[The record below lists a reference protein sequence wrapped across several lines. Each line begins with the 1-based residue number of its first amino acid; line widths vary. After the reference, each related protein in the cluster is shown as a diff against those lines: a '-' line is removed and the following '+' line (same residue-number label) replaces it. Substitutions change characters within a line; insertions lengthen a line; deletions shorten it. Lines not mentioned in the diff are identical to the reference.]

1 VRFMFTVV
9 VGIIAVGLAYLAALG
24 LMHR

>member
-1 VRFMFTVV
+1 MFTVV
-9 VGIIAVGLAYLAALG
+9 VGIIAVGLAYSAALG

>member
-1 VRFMFTVV
+1 MFTVV
-9 VGIIAVGLAYLAALG
+9 VGVIAVGLAYSAALG